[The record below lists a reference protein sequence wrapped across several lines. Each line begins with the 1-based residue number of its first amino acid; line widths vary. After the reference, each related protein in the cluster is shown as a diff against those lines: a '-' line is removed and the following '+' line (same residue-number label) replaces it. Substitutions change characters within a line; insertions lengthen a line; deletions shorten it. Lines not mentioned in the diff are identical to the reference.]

1 MSGVV
6 KGHLGQLA
14 AKFGVGKANRHI
26 LLCAMPTKPR
36 CASYEDGAE
45 VWNYLKGRLREL
57 GLDAPRGGAGPC
69 VLRNKVDCLRVC
81 EQGPIAVV
89 YPDGTWYHSVSIE
102 VMERIITEHLVG
114 GKVVREYA
122 FATDPL
128 R

>member
-1 MSGVV
+1 MGGTV
-6 KGHLGQLA
+6 KGRLGQLA
-14 AKFGVGKANRHI
+14 GAFGVGKARRHI
-26 LLCAMPTKPR
+26 LLCAMQTKPR
-36 CASYEDGAE
+36 CSSYEDGAE

-57 GLDAPRGGAGPC
+57 GLDSPKSGGEAC

-89 YPDGTWYHSVSIE
+89 YPDGTWYHSVTIA

-114 GKVVREYA
+114 GKPVKEYV

-128 R
+128 S